1 MFLKS
6 FFYSFFKSYFHKK
19 IYMQG
24 LSHLNISREKYDKI
38 VNLQDVEYKIFS
50 QNGEDGLIDFCLNR
64 IKIDKPKFVEVGV
77 GDYLESNT
85 RFVFERTSAS
95 GLIIDCIKKF
105 ENKVKGNMKIWK
117 GELSIHEEMI
127 NTNNLNQ
134 ILKDYKF
141 IDNLDLF
148 SLDIDGID
156 YWVVKNLSNNFSKIA
171 ILEYNPIFGSNL
183 EVTVPDLVAFDRKK
197 YHFSHLCYGASL
209 RALINLMKSKN
220 FYFIGTNLMRNNAFF
235 ISNDFPKEKYF
246 PNIKIHELDYYT
258 NSNISESR
266 DKDGKLNYLK
276 GNDKLK
282 SILECEVVN
291 VINFTNKKGKLEHF
305 FKNNEFVE

>member
-1 MFLKS
+1 MYFKN

-24 LSHLNISREKYDKI
+24 LSHLNNARLNYDRI
-38 VNLQDVEYKIFS
+38 TDLQDVEYKIFS

-64 IKIDKPKFVEVGV
+64 IQIDKPKFVEVGV

-105 ENKVKGNMKIWK
+105 ENKVKNNMKIWK
-117 GELSIHEEMI
+117 GELYIHEEMI

-134 ILKDYKF
+134 ILEDYKF
-141 IDNLDLF
+141 INNVDLF

-156 YWVVKNLSNNFSKIA
+156 YWVVKNLPSNFSKIA
-171 ILEYNPIFGSNL
+171 ILEYNPIFGSKL
-183 EVTVPDLVAFDRKK
+183 EVTVPDLGEFDRKK

-246 PNIKIHELDYYT
+246 FNIKMRELDYYT
-258 NSNISESR
+258 SSNVSESR
-266 DKDGKLNYLK
+266 DKEGKLNYLK

-282 SILECEVVN
+282 SILDCEVVD
-291 VINFTNKKGKLEHF
+291 VINFTNKKDKLQHL
-305 FKNNEFVE
+305 FKKNKFVE